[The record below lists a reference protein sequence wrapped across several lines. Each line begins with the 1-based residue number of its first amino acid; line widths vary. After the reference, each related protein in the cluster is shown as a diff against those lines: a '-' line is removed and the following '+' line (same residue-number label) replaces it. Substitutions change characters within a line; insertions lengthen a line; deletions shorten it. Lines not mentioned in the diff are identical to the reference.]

1 MANIE
6 KRKSKNGTI
15 SYRAKVRIKGFPS
28 QSATFDR
35 KSDAKE
41 WSQSIE
47 ASMREGRYFKN
58 RESKK
63 HTLSEIID
71 RYIEEIMPLK
81 PKSMVS
87 QTIQL
92 LWWKKTIGGY
102 LICDITPSLIS
113 KTRDDLYKE
122 KTTRGDKKKSSTVNR
137 YLAVLSHLFT
147 IALKEWQLVDHNP
160 VSKITKHKESGG
172 KTRFLSDDERK
183 RLLEACQNSKNK
195 HLLTIVTLCLSTGA
209 RKMEIVGLKWSAV
222 DFYKA
227 TITLH
232 YTKNGDIRVLP
243 LVGYAFKLM
252 EKCELNK
259 RIDCDWVFPNKKL
272 TNYVD
277 IRLAWE
283 KALKEANIKNFRFHD
298 LRHSAASYLAMNGA
312 SLAEISAILGHKTL
326 SMVKR
331 YSHFSESHTSEVI
344 KKMNDKIFS

>member
-71 RYIEEIMPLK
+71 RYIEEIMPMK

-92 LWWKKTIGGY
+92 LWWKKTMGGY

-122 KTTRGDKKKSSTVNR
+122 KNTRGDKKKSSTVNR

-183 RLLEACQNSKNK
+183 RLLEACQNSKNP
-195 HLLTIVTLCLSTGA
+195 HLNTIVTICLSTGA
-209 RKMEIVGLKWSAV
+209 RKMEIVGLKWLSV
-222 DFYKA
+222 DLYNQK
-227 TITLH
+227 ITLH
-232 YTKNGDIRVLP
+232 HTKNGEIRVLP

-252 EKCELNK
+252 EKYKCDK
-259 RIDCDWVFPNKKL
+259 KADCDWVFPNKKY
-272 TNYVD
+272 TNHVN
-277 IRLAWE
+277 IRPAWE

>member
-1 MANIE
+1 MPNIE
-6 KRKSKNGTI
+6 KRTSKNGTI
-15 SYRAKVRIKGFPS
+15 SYRAKVRLKGFAS
-28 QSATFDR
+28 QSATFNR

-41 WSQSIE
+41 WAQSIE

-63 HTLSEIID
+63 HTLSKIID

-113 KTRDDLYKE
+113 KTRDDLYKQ
-122 KTTRGDKKKSSTVNR
+122 KTSRGDNKKPSTVNR

-147 IALKEWQLVDHNP
+147 IAMKEWELVEHNP
-160 VSKITKHKESGG
+160 VSKIMKHKESAG

-183 RLLEACQNSKNK
+183 RLLEVCKNSKNV

-209 RKMEIVGLKWSAV
+209 RKMEIVGLKWSSV
-222 DFYKA
+222 DLYNQ

-232 YTKNGDIRVLP
+232 HTKNGEIRVLP
-243 LVGYAFKLM
+243 LVSHALKLM
-252 EKCELNK
+252 QKLKRDK
-259 RIDCDWVFPNKKL
+259 RINCDFVFPSQKL
-272 TNYVD
+272 NNHTD
-277 IRLAWE
+277 IRTAWE
-283 KALKEANIKNFRFHD
+283 RALQDADIKNFRFHD
-298 LRHSAASYLAMNGA
+298 LRHSAASYLAMSGA
-312 SLAEISAILGHKTL
+312 SLVEISAVLGHKSL

-331 YSHFSESHTSEVI
+331 YSHFSEEHKSDVI
-344 KKMNDKIFS
+344 KNMNDKIFS

>member
-122 KTTRGDKKKSSTVNR
+122 KTTR
-137 YLAVLSHLFT
+137 
-147 IALKEWQLVDHNP
+147 
-160 VSKITKHKESGG
+160 ESRR
-172 KTRFLSDDERK
+172 T
-183 RLLEACQNSKNK
+183 Q
-195 HLLTIVTLCLSTGA
+195 
-209 RKMEIVGLKWSAV
+209 
-222 DFYKA
+222 
-227 TITLH
+227 
-232 YTKNGDIRVLP
+232 
-243 LVGYAFKLM
+243 
-252 EKCELNK
+252 
-259 RIDCDWVFPNKKL
+259 
-272 TNYVD
+272 
-277 IRLAWE
+277 
-283 KALKEANIKNFRFHD
+283 
-298 LRHSAASYLAMNGA
+298 
-312 SLAEISAILGHKTL
+312 
-326 SMVKR
+326 
-331 YSHFSESHTSEVI
+331 
-344 KKMNDKIFS
+344 